1 MALEFFPHPA
11 YDPDERLRHIESF
24 LSLFSGRLATIATSD
39 QSNLDTAPG
48 GIATGLPAPPPFGG
62 GGSGFVNG
70 DVTGPD
76 TNTTVSRLQGQT
88 LTIGTPTTGDLIEWD
103 GSAFVNTATLH
114 GTLTLDDAVNLV
126 VGTATGTQIGT
137 GATQKLAFFGATP
150 IVRPGATTDL
160 RQALINL
167 GLYTTGGAS
176 PLDLNGGTLTA
187 NQLTTPLFVIKAT
200 GEVDASGSAGA
211 VGDVLTSN
219 GAGAAATWQA
229 GGGGSLTGAVI
240 LAPAALDRNLIQP
253 TNDAYHAAVIKAHS
267 PTQTADWQQWRESDD
282 SVAMAVGPQSGYN
295 FSAPETAFTS
305 LRAGIFDPP
314 VTSNANQALY
324 ARMSQSAPGGSW
336 ICAFETSDAFG
347 NLIAGVGLDLF
358 TAGPDFYQPDSVS
371 VSRIVADLAP
381 AFVDN
386 TSAVWRGQIS
396 IRARD
401 FGGIR
406 TGVTIEGTGTAPA
419 IGFLGASA
427 VVRPSSTTD
436 LRQALINLG
445 LYTTGGATPL
455 NLNGGTLTAATIIG
469 NCTGAV
475 TLTPGSSVRNV
486 VSPAGDFIPLRIT
499 GSAGQVNSLLIIEDS
514 TQTAGLEVFSDG
526 SAQLK
531 LKNAVTAFPGA
542 VWTLAHN
549 STGTP
554 AANFGTIFEMAAGS
568 STAPTQSQLKMITV
582 WVDATHASRKA
593 RTQFYAFDTTAR
605 EALRL
610 EASGSAAMLGVLGAA
625 AIARPS
631 SYTLAGT
638 ATRTLPTVAGIDNL
652 QPGSVYARQVDLAA
666 LEGVVRQLIVDL
678 ASTSGFGFLA
688 AS

>member
-324 ARMSQSAPGGSW
+324 VRMSQSAPGGSW
-336 ICAFETSDAFG
+336 ICAFECSDAGG
-347 NLIAGVGLDLF
+347 NLIAGTAFDLF
-358 TAGPDFYQPDSVS
+358 TAAQDFYQSDAASAQ
-371 VSRIVADLAP
+371 RIVADLAP
-381 AFVDN
+381 AFADN
-386 TSAVWRGQIS
+386 TSAVWRGRIS
-396 IRARD
+396 IRVRD

-427 VVRPSSTTD
+427 VVR
-436 LRQALINLG
+436 Q
-445 LYTTGGATPL
+445 TGGAATA
-455 NLNGGTLTAATIIG
+455 GGTYTSTEQGMIQRAYDAMRSYGLLT
-469 NCTGAV
+469 
-475 TLTPGSSVRNV
+475 
-486 VSPAGDFIPLRIT
+486 
-499 GSAGQVNSLLIIEDS
+499 
-514 TQTAGLEVFSDG
+514 
-526 SAQLK
+526 
-531 LKNAVTAFPGA
+531 
-542 VWTLAHN
+542 
-549 STGTP
+549 
-554 AANFGTIFEMAAGS
+554 
-568 STAPTQSQLKMITV
+568 
-582 WVDATHASRKA
+582 
-593 RTQFYAFDTTAR
+593 
-605 EALRL
+605 
-610 EASGSAAMLGVLGAA
+610 
-625 AIARPS
+625 
-631 SYTLAGT
+631 
-638 ATRTLPTVAGIDNL
+638 
-652 QPGSVYARQVDLAA
+652 
-666 LEGVVRQLIVDL
+666 
-678 ASTSGFGFLA
+678 
-688 AS
+688 